1 MKIIFHEKFYMSDYA
16 LDPAAAPGR
25 LESIMNLIKNDKDYE
40 IIAPKYASQ
49 ADIMRVHTAI
59 HFHKIKKRPLLFELA
74 SLAAGG
80 AILAAEEAF
89 KGIPTFAVIRPS
101 GHHSC
106 SYTCTCKCCCLN
118 NMGIS
123 LLKLFSDKKIKSA
136 FVLDFDYH
144 FGDGNLKI
152 LSNRTDGFQVRIL
165 NPKSKDRKDYL
176 KEVENYMHGLEN
188 IDIFAAS
195 AGFDEYEKDL
205 GKKLKTEDFNKLGFL
220 MKTFSE
226 RLCEGRRFAI
236 LEGGYYIQDLG
247 KNVDAFCKGF
257 M

>member
-1 MKIIFHEKFYMSDYA
+1 
-16 LDPAAAPGR
+16 
-25 LESIMNLIKNDKDYE
+25 
-40 IIAPKYASQ
+40 
-49 ADIMRVHTAI
+49 
-59 HFHKIKKRPLLFELA
+59 
-74 SLAAGG
+74 
-80 AILAAEEAF
+80 
-89 KGIPTFAVIRPS
+89 
-101 GHHSC
+101 
-106 SYTCTCKCCCLN
+106 
-118 NMGIS
+118 MGIS